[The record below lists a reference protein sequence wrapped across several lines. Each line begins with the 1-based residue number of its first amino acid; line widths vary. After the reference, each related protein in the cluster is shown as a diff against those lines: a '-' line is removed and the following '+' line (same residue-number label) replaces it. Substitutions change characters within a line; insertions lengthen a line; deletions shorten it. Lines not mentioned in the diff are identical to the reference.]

1 MALKTDINAQFAAIK
16 TMIEQDGDRAYRA
29 TLDQMDESADQMVML
44 AKQNAP
50 VDRYNLENAIGR
62 TNAHEKGVSRKV
74 RDPITGQYKPYKIEV
89 YVADEIADE
98 ETGAMVNIKGYAV
111 IMEESDRYNSSREGN
126 RAKRAAGGDPGRKY
140 MERAKVEV
148 DSHIVE
154 KIRAKV
160 RRVV

>member
-1 MALKTDINAQFAAIK
+1 MALKNDVNEQFAAIK

-29 TLDQMDESADQMVML
+29 TLDQMDRSADEMVTL

-50 VDRYNLENAIGR
+50 VDRYNLENAITR
-62 TNAHEKGVSRKV
+62 TNAREKGGTRKV
-74 RDPITGQYKPYKIEV
+74 RDPITGQYLPSKVTV

-111 IMEESDRYNSSREGN
+111 IMEESDRYNGSREGN
-126 RAKRAAGGDPGRKY
+126 MAKRAAGGDPGRKY

-148 DSHIVE
+148 DSQIVE

-160 RRVV
+160 RRAL

>member
-1 MALKTDINAQFAAIK
+1 MALKTDVNAQFAAIK
-16 TMIEQDGDRAYRA
+16 AMIELDGDRAYRA
-29 TLDQMDESADQMVML
+29 TLDQMDMSADEMVML

-62 TNAHEKGVSRKV
+62 TNAREKGVSRSV
-74 RDPITGQYKPYKIEV
+74 RDPITGQYVPYKITVSVAGEV
-89 YVADEIADE
+89 VDE
-98 ETGAMVNIKGYAV
+98 ETGAMVNIKSYAV
-111 IMEESDRYNSSREGN
+111 IMEETDRYNGSREGN

-160 RRVV
+160 RSAL